1 MASVIENNIEEIQ
14 KACKKHKL
22 KSLFVFGSAVTNEF
36 NKNSDVDFLY
46 NFKKEEIPIAEYADN
61 FFEFLFRLEDLL
73 KRKIDLVPEEKIKNP
88 YFLKQVNT
96 GKVKIYGS

>member
-46 NFKKEEIPIAEYADN
+46 NF
-61 FFEFLFRLEDLL
+61 EFLFRLEDLL